1 MAVDIGDVCFTASDL
16 KACEETLESCGG
28 LGSLEGALDTHFI
41 DGLNG
46 DEKDLEARRKKYGA
60 NTFTEPDVESWL
72 EIFIGT
78 FEDPT
83 LIILLIAS
91 AVSLALGGWE
101 AYQSSASSMF
111 ERMQGMIEG
120 TAILVASLLVSA
132 ITATQD
138 HDKALKFQEL
148 NAASESIDVAVV
160 RSGEVMSLHTSKL
173 CVGDIVQLNSGDS
186 VPADGIFVE
195 GSNVNCD
202 ESSLTGEPE
211 EIRKDDQPMSRFM
224 FSGSRL
230 TSGFCTMVIVA
241 VGENSEWGRIKK
253 GLDVKPAPT
262 PLQDKLETLA
272 NNIGYVGMAFAAATF
287 IAMLV
292 DWYLTGGGAENLS
305 LFDVTLKAF
314 ILAVTIVVVAVPEGL
329 PLAVTLSLAYSTSKM
344 MDDNNLIRVLAAC
357 ETMGNATTI
366 CSDKTGTLTQN
377 HMTVVEGWIA
387 GEHAGDAESTDSADL
402 RWSAPLMSNGD
413 IRYFLSHGI
422 SCNSTAALCAGEGGE
437 TKVLGNKTEGAL
449 LQMLQ
454 RTFSI
459 DYDPIRR
466 EGFDTSRGDKLY
478 TFTSER
484 KCMSVLLMSAAGEN
498 SPRGG
503 AGKARNKSKS
513 KKGNGSSSSVS
524 FTKGASEIVLEKCT
538 HYLNKNGDHVP
549 LTAAMRKTLLK
560 LINGMAK
567 KALRTVAVSHCTY
580 DGHSSPSDLDDVHAV
595 ESGMTL
601 DGIFGIKDPLR
612 PDVREAVGTCQEAGI
627 VVRMVTGDNIDT
639 AKAIAKE
646 CGILTPGG
654 VALEGAE
661 FRAMSP
667 EEVDEVLPR
676 LQVLARSSPTDKH
689 ILVTRLNGLAL
700 PKDKAEWQLQH
711 PGEDWDKRKD
721 ALLPGYQEEWARS
734 RPRGGDVVGVTGDG
748 TNDGPALRAA
758 DVGLSMGLSGTDVA
772 KAASSIVILD
782 DNFSSI
788 VKAVKWGRSVFDN
801 IRRFLQFQLTVNI
814 VALTVTLLSAIG
826 GYDPPLNAVM
836 MLWVNLIMDALGA
849 LALGTEPPSTSL
861 LSRRPY
867 KRDSSL
873 VSAVMIRNILFQ
885 SFFQVMVLMYLL
897 LLAPGDFDLVPQSPV
912 HITLV
917 FNTFVFCQIFNELNA
932 RNIDSSF
939 DVLRGVFKNTFF
951 CGIIIFTVGMQYAMV
966 EVEYVS
972 WLVRAVPLPPAL
984 WYKSVLIG
992 ALSLPIGGLMR
1003 LVPVRENPDDF
1014 ADFPELLSTAV
1025 SARAKESKGQ
1035 SEESGETTNMMGAF
1049 TFSLWLVACIMASTL
1064 AFTEFSSLWMVHM
1077 ETLLP
1082 APVASVAVPALRA
1095 IGSAVETFLR
1105 VTHLDTL

>member
-1 MAVDIGDVCFTASDL
+1 MATPSLDQVYFSASDL

-28 LGSLEGALDTHFI
+28 ISSLENALETNFSEGL
-41 DGLNG
+41 DGE
-46 DEKDLEARRKKYGA
+46 DEDSLEKRKERYGS
-60 NTFTEPDVESWL
+60 NTFQEPDVESWF

-83 LIILLIAS
+83 LIILLVAA
-91 AVSLALGGWE
+91 AVSLAIGGWE
-101 AYQSSASSMF
+101 AYNSTATSFF
-111 ERMQGMIEG
+111 ERAQGMIEG

-148 NAASESIDVAVV
+148 NAASESVYVAVV
-160 RSGEVMSLHTSKL
+160 RGGEVMSIHNSEL
-173 CVGDIVQLNSGDS
+173 CVGDVVQLNSGDS
-186 VPADGIFVE
+186 VPADGIFLE

-211 EIRKDDQPMSRFM
+211 EIEKTEKPLSRFM

-230 TSGFCTMVIVA
+230 TSGFCTMVVVA

-253 GLDVKPAPT
+253 GLDVKPEPT

-272 NNIGYVGMAFAAATF
+272 NQIGYVGMAFAGATF
-287 IAMLV
+287 IAMIA
-292 DWYLTGGGAENLS
+292 DWYFSGGSGNGSGS
-305 LFDVTLKAF
+305 LFDVALKAF

-377 HMTVVEGWIA
+377 RMTVVEGWIA
-387 GEHAGDAESTDSADL
+387 GEHAGDAESTDGEL
-402 RWSAPLMSNGD
+402 RWPASIMNNRD

-422 SCNSTAALCAGEGGE
+422 SCNSTAALFTEDNGDV
-437 TKVLGNKTEGAL
+437 TVLGNKTEGAL

-454 RTFSI
+454 NTFDI

-466 EGFDTSRGDKLY
+466 ENFDTSRGDKLY

-484 KCMSVLLMSAAGEN
+484 KCMSVLLMSAVGEN
-498 SPRGG
+498 SPRAGG
-503 AGKARNKSKS
+503 RRS
-513 KKGNGSSSSVS
+513 KKGGSGGSSPVS
-524 FTKGASEIVLEKCT
+524 FTKGASEIILDKCT
-538 HYLNKNGDHVP
+538 NYVNKNGEHVP
-549 LTAAMRKTLLK
+549 LTVAMKKTLLK
-560 LINGMAK
+560 LINSMAK

-580 DGHSSPSDLDDVHAV
+580 DHASASRGFDDVQDI
-595 ESGMTL
+595 ESDMTL

-612 PDVREAVGTCQEAGI
+612 PDVKEAVATCQEAGI

-654 VALEGAE
+654 VALEGTE
-661 FRAMSP
+661 FRKMSP
-667 EEVDEVLPR
+667 AEVDEVLPR

-689 ILVTRLNGLAL
+689 VLVTRLNGLAL
-700 PKDKAEWQLQH
+700 PKNQQEWEAAH
-711 PGEDWDKRKD
+711 PGEKWGKQRDL
-721 ALLPGYQEEWARS
+721 LLPGYQEEWGAT

-758 DVGLSMGLSGTDVA
+758 DVGLSMGLSGTAVA
-772 KAASSIVILD
+772 RAASSIVILD

-801 IRRFLQFQLTVNI
+801 IRRFLQFQLTVNV
-814 VALTVTLLSAIG
+814 VALTVTLLSAVIG
-826 GYDPPLNAVM
+826 RDPPLNAVM

-849 LALGTEPPSTSL
+849 LALGTEPPSAQL
-861 LSRRPY
+861 LTRRPY

-873 VSAVMIRNILFQ
+873 VSLVMIRNILVQ
-885 SFFQVMVLMYLL
+885 SCFQVLVLMYLL
-897 LLAPGDFDLVPQSPV
+897 VLAPGDFGLQPESTE

-932 RNIDSSF
+932 RNIGSEM
-939 DVLRGVFKNTFF
+939 DVFRGVFKNTFF
-951 CGIIIFTVGMQYAMV
+951 CAIIVFTCAMQYAMV
-966 EVEYVS
+966 EVGAIS
-972 WLVRAVPLPPAL
+972 WLVKAVHLSPAM
-984 WYKSVLIG
+984 WYRSVLIG
-992 ALSLPIGGLMR
+992 SLSLPVGGLMR
-1003 LVPVRENPDDF
+1003 VFPVSENPDDF
-1014 ADFPELLSTAV
+1014 AEMPELLRAAISSRGGRKGKHDAV
-1025 SARAKESKGQ
+1025 
-1035 SEESGETTNMMGAF
+1035 EEGAGVTGAV
-1049 TFSLWLVACIMASTL
+1049 TFSLWFVACLLICIL
-1064 AFTEFSSLWMVHM
+1064 AFTEFSSLWMAHV
-1077 ETLLP
+1077 EALLP
-1082 APVASVAVPALRA
+1082 PQAAVVVVPLLKSAGAAVQSVL
-1095 IGSAVETFLR
+1095 E
-1105 VTHLDTL
+1105 VTQLSSLW